1 MATQGW
7 RDLINVDMP
16 SMGPIT
22 DKTIQ
27 CTGKYAGRFRGSAR
41 VSTGRIF
48 TDAEIEA
55 RRKNFLKM
63 RLP

>member
-16 SMGPIT
+16 SIGPVT
-22 DKTIQ
+22 SKTIQ
-27 CTGKYAGRFRGSAR
+27 CTGKYAGRVRGSAR
-41 VSTGRIF
+41 ISSGRIF

-55 RRKNFLKM
+55 RRKKVLKR